1 LRIFLCCQQA
11 MQRHAVP
18 AYEFWAGYF
27 RCGLA
32 EAGHST
38 IEAPDCDWAEGL
50 LPLEKSAAHAW
61 RERTWG
67 RAVDFLRREHARQP
81 VDFFLSYLFPS
92 QVLPSGV
99 AEIRALGISCVNFF
113 CDNVREFRRVP
124 DAFHCF
130 DLHWVPEHKG
140 IPLYQHAGLAWL
152 HAPMPCWV
160 PPAWRTPVTTE
171 THPVTFIGTRDE
183 QREAL
188 FSSALAR
195 GLAIELRGTGWA
207 ETDPPAAPPAPAA
220 GPGARLANQVEFARK
235 HGLGALARKYAGTL
249 GRSKTQAFDFSA
261 QARPAPTGDNYWRI
275 LRGSTVCI
283 GVNRYP
289 SLRRPFKNPGTY
301 SRLRDIEAPMTG
313 ACYLTEWTEGL
324 DQLYHLGSEIETYR
338 DAGELAEKA
347 RVLAD
352 DPPRRERLR
361 AAGQQR
367 ALNDHSISRTI
378 QLIAERL
385 NLPQTAPTDKLHQ

>member
-1 LRIFLCCQQA
+1 
-11 MQRHAVP
+11 
-18 AYEFWAGYF
+18 
-27 RCGLA
+27 
-32 EAGHST
+32 
-38 IEAPDCDWAEGL
+38 
-50 LPLEKSAAHAW
+50 
-61 RERTWG
+61 
-67 RAVDFLRREHARQP
+67 
-81 VDFFLSYLFPS
+81 
-92 QVLPSGV
+92 
-99 AEIRALGISCVNFF
+99 
-113 CDNVREFRRVP
+113 
-124 DAFHCF
+124 
-130 DLHWVPEHKG
+130 
-140 IPLYQHAGLAWL
+140 
-152 HAPMPCWV
+152 
-160 PPAWRTPVTTE
+160 
-171 THPVTFIGTRDE
+171 VTFIGTRDE

-235 HGLGALARKYAGTL
+235 HGLGALARKYAGML